1 MQLNTQGS
9 NFVFNLPSDIVPE
22 SVQDR
27 YNSMLEK
34 NHILYDNVVDYINS
48 TIKEVSF
55 PGLSF
60 ATPEQ
65 TRMRGKKVPYKAVT
79 NINDILSVRELQII
93 FRRVDSD
100 LNYWILFNFLTTN
113 YLDVLNTHTSPLI
126 LTSLDQYRDAMVEV
140 KFSDVIFNTLSENI
154 FAYNQ
159 SQFSEKTFTI
169 TATFTFIDIEYL
181 LEPNKILRLTGEELP
196 VIENRGFNSGLA
208 DQAVMVG
215 GRLVRPRA

>member
-22 SVQDR
+22 SVQER

-60 ATPEQ
+60 STPEQ
-65 TRMRGKKVPYKAVT
+65 TRMRGKKIPYKSVT

-100 LNYWILFNFLTTN
+100 LNYWIMFNFLTTN

-159 SQFSEKTFTI
+159 SQFSEKTFTV

-181 LEPNKILRLTGEELP
+181 LEPGKILRLTGDELP
-196 VIENRGFNSGLA
+196 VIENRGFDSGLA

-215 GRLVRPRA
+215 GRLVRPRI